1 MLKTIDGL
9 NISYISKF
17 LYFASRELAH
27 DHYCL
32 IFDIRVARALV
43 RLTCPAEIVDIV
55 DIKPS
60 DKFQDY
66 QSYNSLMHTLAQKYA
81 VDAEALEMYLF
92 EL

>member
-1 MLKTIDGL
+1 M
-9 NISYISKF
+9 
-17 LYFASRELAH
+17 
-27 DHYCL
+27 
-32 IFDIRVARALV
+32 
-43 RLTCPAEIVDIV
+43 DIV